1 MKKTIIKKLLT
12 GILLSGALALSACG
26 STDADKGS
34 QQESQDNQGSQD
46 DQEGDSG
53 SSAETVDVRV
63 AYFPN
68 ITHTQALI
76 MKNKKTLEEK
86 WEGKCNVSW
95 TSFNAGPAETEAIF
109 AGEIDLG
116 YIGPVPALSA
126 NVKSGSDVKI
136 ISNVTNAGAVLL
148 KRKDSGIE
156 TLADLSGKKIAVP
169 QIGNT
174 QHLCLLSLLTDNG
187 LKTVDAGGDVTV
199 NASSNADILNL
210 MDNGSVDAALVPEP
224 WGTTIENNGNAEVM
238 LDYNEVF
245 LEGNYPTAVVVASK
259 DFMDAHPDLVKEFLE
274 AHEEAALYIN
284 DNMDEALTIVN
295 KEIEE
300 ATGKALDGE
309 VIKNAFTR
317 MTVDTELNHEA
328 IMKFAQI
335 SKDEGFISEVP
346 EEDDV
351 FTTEFN

>member
-1 MKKTIIKKLLT
+1 MRKTAINKLLT
-12 GILLSGALALSACG
+12 GILLTGALAALAGCG
-26 STDADKGS
+26 GKDAGNGGTGQNGSKGA
-34 QQESQDNQGSQD
+34 DGV
-46 DQEGDSG
+46 
-53 SSAETVDVRV
+53 TDVRV

-68 ITHTQALI
+68 ITHTQALV
-76 MKNKKTLEEK
+76 MKNQKTLEEK

-116 YIGPVPALSA
+116 YIGPVPAISA
-126 NVKSGSDVKI
+126 NVKSGGDVKI
-136 ISNVTNAGAVLL
+136 ISNTTNAGAVLL
-148 KRKDSGIE
+148 KRKEAGIE
-156 TLADLSGKKIAVP
+156 SVADLAGKKIAVP
-169 QIGNT
+169 QMGNT
-174 QHLCLLSLLTDNG
+174 QHLCLLSLLTDQC

-224 WGTTIENNGNAEVM
+224 WGTTIENNGSAEVL

-259 DFMDAHPDLVKEFLE
+259 DFMDEHPDLVKEFLE

-284 DNMDEALTIVN
+284 ENMDEALSIVN

-300 ATGKALDGE
+300 ATGKALDE
-309 VIKNAFTR
+309 AVIKNAFTR
-317 MTVDTELNHEA
+317 MTVDTALNHEA

>member
-1 MKKTIIKKLLT
+1 MKRTTIKKLLT
-12 GILLSGALALSACG
+12 GILLTGALAALAACG
-26 STDADKGS
+26 GKDAD
-34 QQESQDNQGSQD
+34 NN
-46 DQEGDSG
+46 SG
-53 SSAETVDVRV
+53 SSNDSNESGSEAAGDLIDVRM

-68 ITHTQALI
+68 ITHTQALV
-76 MKNKKTLEEK
+76 MKNQKTLEEK

-126 NVKSGSDVKI
+126 NVKSNGDVKI
-136 ISNVTNAGAVLL
+136 ISNTTNAGAVLL
-148 KRKDSGIE
+148 KRKDAGIE
-156 TLADLSGKKIAVP
+156 SLADLSGKKIAVP

-174 QHLCLLSLLTDNG
+174 QHLCLLSLLTDQG

-259 DFMDAHPDLVKEFLE
+259 DFMDEHPDLVKEFLE
-274 AHEEAALYIN
+274 AHEEATLYIN
-284 DNMDEALTIVN
+284 ENMDDALKIVN

-300 ATGKALDGE
+300 ATGKALDE
-309 VIKNAFTR
+309 AVIKNAFTR
-317 MTVDTELNHEA
+317 MTVDTALNHEA

-335 SKDEGFISEVP
+335 SKDEGFINEVP
-346 EEDDV
+346 EEDNV